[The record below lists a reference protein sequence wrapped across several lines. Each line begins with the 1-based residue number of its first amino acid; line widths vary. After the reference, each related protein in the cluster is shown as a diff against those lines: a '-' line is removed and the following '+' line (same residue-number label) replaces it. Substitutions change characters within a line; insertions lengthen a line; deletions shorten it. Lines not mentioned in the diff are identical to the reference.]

1 MSGLTRSTRSARP
14 SWKCR
19 QLSTPGWS
27 TWAGWSACFMVMT
40 RWPRRT
46 SSLARATVRVVF
58 PAFFRP
64 MMEMIRSPPQL
75 FRARQ
80 VVRGVHVE
88 EQELRVAEAGDLGQ
102 GEDTDADA
110 LMEGDGPEIAPVE
123 ALRDGVAAGRT
134 VAGAERLQ
142 APRGRRSAAGRRRA
156 LARPSPSRRSSPSET
171 KGMSQATQT
180 TGAGVS
186 TTAV

>member
-1 MSGLTRSTRSARP
+1 
-14 SWKCR
+14 
-19 QLSTPGWS
+19 
-27 TWAGWSACFMVMT
+27 
-40 RWPRRT
+40 
-46 SSLARATVRVVF
+46 
-58 PAFFRP
+58 
-64 MMEMIRSPPQL
+64 MMEMIRSSPQL

-88 EQELRVAEAGDLGQ
+88 EQDLRVAVAGDLGQ

-123 ALRDGVAAGRT
+123 TLRDGVAAGGT
-134 VAGAERLQ
+134 VRGAQRLQ
-142 APRGRRSAAGRRRA
+142 APAAVALRQEGVVRSEALAQAGAAVPRRRRA
-156 LARPSPSRRSSPSET
+156 CPRRRR
-171 KGMSQATQT
+171 T